1 MLISIDMDKILKIFF
16 WCQQFTDIKEE
27 KIKQINNLKL
37 FDMEPHEV
45 IPKKRFVSEEKC
57 NCKEEINA
65 APQDRIGNIDW
76 CKCRCECKLMVT
88 FTESFCLLL
97 WLKFQ
102 RARRVSCHSAL
113 MDNCLSGFL
122 IATQPPAPSPVIFLK
137 TLHQNQFKNE
147 APLPPPTPS
156 NWKMTPRFHWKQ
168 KPPSCKWFLKKTPKI
183 ENCH

>member
-1 MLISIDMDKILKIFF
+1 MIWKKILKIFF
-16 WCQQFTDIKEE
+16 WCQQLFTDIKEE
-27 KIKQINNLKL
+27 KIKQINNLKP

-102 RARRVSCHSAL
+102 RARRASCHSAL
-113 MDNCLSGFL
+113 MDNCLTIRFSHSYPHPL
-122 IATQPPAPSPVIFLK
+122 PSPVIFLK
-137 TLHQNQFKNE
+137 TLHKNQFKNE
-147 APLPPPTPS
+147 APPPPHPL
-156 NWKMTPRFHWKQ
+156 Q
-168 KPPSCKWFLKKTPKI
+168 K
-183 ENCH
+183 

>member
-1 MLISIDMDKILKIFF
+1 
-16 WCQQFTDIKEE
+16 
-27 KIKQINNLKL
+27 
-37 FDMEPHEV
+37 MEPHEV

-65 APQDRIGNIDW
+65 APQDRIGNIDC

-102 RARRVSCHSAL
+102 RARRASCHSAL
-113 MDNCLSGFL
+113 MDNCLTIRFSHSY
-122 IATQPPAPSPVIFLK
+122 PPPLPSPVIFLK

-147 APLPPPTPS
+147 APTPS
-156 NWKMTPRFHWKQ
+156 KNNPLLPLKREASLLQMIPKKTSKLEIVINTCITLIKQHWK
-168 KPPSCKWFLKKTPKI
+168 KMAEIP
-183 ENCH
+183 

>member
-37 FDMEPHEV
+37 FDMEPHAV

-102 RARRVSCHSAL
+102 RARRASGHSAL

-122 IATQPPAPSPVIFLK
+122 IATHPPPPHLWFFWKPSIKTNLK
-137 TLHQNQFKNE
+137 MKPLS
-147 APLPPPTPS
+147 PLPPPPTEKWPLAS
-156 NWKMTPRFHWKQ
+156 IEKWSL
-168 KPPSCKWFLKKTPKI
+168 PPANDS
-183 ENCH
+183 